1 MSVYYY
7 AKAVDERL
15 DSKKGIAS
23 EEGLCWVVI
32 AVWWESRLAG
42 LWLKEAEEMRYH
54 LHMRRGCH
62 EAFDKEEHYT
72 WKDAVGVGTRKE
84 HS

>member
-1 MSVYYY
+1 MSVCYY

-15 DSKKGIAS
+15 GSKMWIAS

-62 EAFDKEEHYT
+62 GAFDKEEHCT

>member
-1 MSVYYY
+1 M
-7 AKAVDERL
+7 
-15 DSKKGIAS
+15 
-23 EEGLCWVVI
+23 VI
-32 AVWWESRLAG
+32 AVWWESRLAD
-42 LWLKEAEEMRYH
+42 LWLEEADETRYR
-54 LHMRRGCH
+54 LHMRCGCH